1 MNSHPDVALLA
12 DRVRTLYE
20 ENPEQALSS
29 IENYLEQE
37 IRRIPPEEKL
47 TIIQELAA
55 NFAPALPTASGP
67 SPQTDAQFLRFCS
80 ILLGQPVQ
88 ATDLQGET
96 LQTQLTEALTV
107 IFETLNKLIATINIT
122 LQSGSQPQETIRFLI
137 GQHLDDDLG
146 TAPLQAYLEQIHTSF
161 LTTHRA
167 FQSAMKATVEKILT
181 ELDPESIAEK
191 EGGGLGFNPLRK
203 VDNFNRYAKRYSDC
217 RKWFDS
223 GRCMEEF
230 LRTFEK
236 QCATMLNSPKE
247 VLS

>member
-1 MNSHPDVALLA
+1 MNTQPDVAFLA
-12 DRVRTLYE
+12 EHLRTLYKE
-20 ENPEQALSS
+20 DPENALPA
-29 IENYLEQE
+29 IESFLEQE
-37 IRRIPPEEKL
+37 FPSTPPEEKL
-47 TIIQELAA
+47 RIIQQLEAS
-55 NFAPALPTASGP
+55 FTPIPAPAASFSLQP
-67 SPQTDAQFLRFCS
+67 DAQFLRFCS
-80 ILLGQPVQ
+80 ILLGQPIQ
-88 ATDLQGET
+88 ATDLQGGSV
-96 LQTQLTEALTV
+96 QTQLTEALTV

-146 TAPLQAYLEQIHTSF
+146 TAPLQAHLEQIHTSF

-203 VDNFNRYAKRYSDC
+203 VDNFNRYGKRYSDC

-223 GRCMEEF
+223 GRCMEDF

-236 QCATMLNSPKE
+236 HCATMINSPKE
-247 VLS
+247 VLP